1 MNPLS
6 YSLPL
11 QAAPEVIDRIPS
23 GYSNFVIPFV
33 VGISFM
39 LIWLTVGLIRLL
51 AKIPADDRRR
61 FWKSL
66 ITPKI
71 ALKNIKDLFCDCL
84 FHTKIW
90 KRKPLLGY
98 MHSSIAFGWFM
109 LIVLGHIEVA
119 LFVPKHLAWTDGG
132 LFYPIFYRFFV
143 WINPGHVT
151 LRGWFFFFLMDFFL
165 LYVLTG
171 VGMAIFKRFRS
182 IVLGM
187 RHTTKPSLADRV
199 ALYSLWMIFP
209 LRLLAE
215 SFTADLSGGSFLTVP
230 VNHLWHWIFGDKL
243 FFMPV
248 WWAYSICLGLFFAAM
263 PFSRYMHILTEVLW
277 ILLRNAGIQP
287 RHPRKGVAEA
297 EIYACSSCGLC
308 LDACPMNVQKKN
320 LKYSSV
326 YFIRFL
332 RRHNEKKI
340 NAIADKC
347 LMCDKCHALCPVG
360 VDAPA
365 LRRAQRATVNNS
377 LPYDYSYLMEGSLG
391 SNSSSVS
398 TCVAAN
404 ACSITAGS
412 VASTRTANAH
422 ASLTDPSPSLT
433 EPVEV
438 TTNIQKTSEDWKVM
452 YFAGCMTHLTPRI
465 IKSVEKVFKS
475 AGVNYTFADRD
486 GGICCGRPLMLAGKT
501 NAAYETISANR
512 KMILESGCRTLVL
525 SCPICYKI
533 FKDEYALDGVE
544 VLHYTQF
551 IKRLVDEGKLKL
563 TAGDERIVYHDPCEL
578 GRGCG
583 VYKEPR
589 EVLAQAGTLVKA
601 TKEGDESI
609 CCGGSLGSL
618 TLDTR
623 DRAKI
628 TESSVANLLA
638 NNPQTIVTA
647 CPLCLKTFSESV
659 PETVKVQD
667 FAEPFPGT
675 CSPLLTFPLA

>member
-1 MNPLS
+1 MNPLL

-412 VASTRTANAH
+412 VASTRTATAH

-501 NAAYETISANR
+501 NGAYETISANR
-512 KMILESGCRTLVL
+512 KMILGSGCRTLVL

-533 FKDEYALDGVE
+533 FKDEYALEGVE

-628 TESSVANLLA
+628 TESSVGNLLV

-667 FAEPFPGT
+667 FAET
-675 CSPLLTFPLA
+675 VSRHL

>member
-1 MNPLS
+1 MNPLL

-377 LPYDYSYLMEGSLG
+377 LPYDYSYLMGGSLG

-433 EPVEV
+433 EPAEV

-475 AGVNYTFADRD
+475 AGVNYIFADRD

-512 KMILESGCRTLVL
+512 RMILESGCRTLVL

-533 FKDEYALDGVE
+533 FKDEYALDGIE

-667 FAEPFPGT
+667 FAET
-675 CSPLLTFPLA
+675 VSRHL

>member
-1 MNPLS
+1 MNPLL
-6 YSLPL
+6 YSLPI

-33 VGISFM
+33 IGISFM

-475 AGVNYTFADRD
+475 AGVNYIFADRD

-501 NAAYETISANR
+501 DAAYETISANR
-512 KMILESGCRTLVL
+512 RMILGSGCRTLVL

-533 FKDEYALDGVE
+533 FKDEYALDGIE

-628 TESSVANLLA
+628 TESSVGNLLA

-667 FAEPFPGT
+667 FAET
-675 CSPLLTFPLA
+675 VSRHL

>member
-1 MNPLS
+1 MNPLL

-475 AGVNYTFADRD
+475 AGVNYIFADRD

-512 KMILESGCRTLVL
+512 RMILGSGCRTLVL

-533 FKDEYALDGVE
+533 FKDEYALEGVE

-628 TESSVANLLA
+628 TESSVGNLLV

-667 FAEPFPGT
+667 FAET
-675 CSPLLTFPLA
+675 VSRHL

>member
-1 MNPLS
+1 MIPL
-6 YSLPL
+6 YILPL
-11 QAAPEVIDRIPS
+11 QTAPEVIDRIPS

-39 LIWLTVGLIRLL
+39 LIWLTAGLIRLL
-51 AKIPADDRRR
+51 AKIPAKDRRR
-61 FWKSL
+61 LWKSL
-66 ITPKI
+66 FIPKI

-98 MHSSIAFGWFM
+98 MHSAIAFGWFM
-109 LIVLGHIEVA
+109 LIVLGHLEVA
-119 LFVPKHLAWTDGG
+119 LFVPKHLAWTEGG

-143 WINPGHVT
+143 WINPGHVS

-187 RHTTKPSLADRV
+187 RHTTKPSLADRI
-199 ALYSLWMIFP
+199 ALYSLWLIFP

-230 VNHLWHWIFGDKL
+230 VNHLWHLIFGDKL

-277 ILLRNAGIQP
+277 ILLRNAGLKP
-287 RHPRKGVAEA
+287 SHPRKGVAEA

-340 NAIADKC
+340 NDIAEKC

-377 LPYDYSYLMEGSLG
+377 LVYDYSYL
-391 SNSSSVS
+391 
-398 TCVAAN
+398 AAQN
-404 ACSITAGS
+404 
-412 VASTRTANAH
+412 
-422 ASLTDPSPSLT
+422 
-433 EPVEV
+433 PVGVIPDDKPE
-438 TTNIQKTSEDWKVM
+438 VM

-465 IKSVEKVFKS
+465 IKSVEKVFKAAS
-475 AGVNYTFADRD
+475 VNYVFADRD

-501 NAAYETISANR
+501 SAAQETIAANK

-533 FKDEYALDGVE
+533 FKEEYGLKGIE
-544 VLHYTQF
+544 VLHYTQYF
-551 IKRLVDEGKLKL
+551 KRLADEGRLRL
-563 TAGDERIVYHDPCEL
+563 NAGGESIVYHDPCEL

-583 VYKEPR
+583 VYAEPR
-589 EVLAQAGTLVKA
+589 DVLSQVGTLVKA
-601 TKEGDESI
+601 GKEGDESV

-618 TLDTR
+618 TLDAR

-628 TESSVANLLA
+628 TESSLANLVV
-638 NNPQTIVTA
+638 NKPQTIVTA
-647 CPLCLKTFSESV
+647 CPLCLMTFSGPALDAVNAEGNQ
-659 PETVKVQD
+659 VKVND
-667 FAEPFPGT
+667 FAEVV
-675 CSPLLTFPLA
+675 SRNISI

>member
-1 MNPLS
+1 MIPL
-6 YSLPL
+6 YILPL
-11 QAAPEVIDRIPS
+11 QTAPEVIDRIPS

-39 LIWLTVGLIRLL
+39 LIWLTAGLIRLL
-51 AKIPADDRRR
+51 AKIPAKDRRR
-61 FWKSL
+61 LWKSL
-66 ITPKI
+66 FIPKI

-98 MHSSIAFGWFM
+98 MHSAIAFGWFM
-109 LIVLGHIEVA
+109 LIVLGHLEVA
-119 LFVPKHLAWTDGG
+119 LFVPKHLAWTEGG

-143 WINPGHVT
+143 WINPGHVS

-187 RHTTKPSLADRV
+187 RHTTKPSLADRI
-199 ALYSLWMIFP
+199 ALYSLWLIFP

-215 SFTADLSGGSFLTVP
+215 SFTADLSGGSFLTIP
-230 VNHLWHWIFGDKL
+230 VNHLWHLIFGDKL

-277 ILLRNAGIQP
+277 ILLRNAGLKP
-287 RHPRKGVAEA
+287 SHPRKGVAEA

-340 NAIADKC
+340 NDIAEKC

-377 LPYDYSYLMEGSLG
+377 LVYDYSYL
-391 SNSSSVS
+391 
-398 TCVAAN
+398 AAQN
-404 ACSITAGS
+404 
-412 VASTRTANAH
+412 
-422 ASLTDPSPSLT
+422 
-433 EPVEV
+433 PVGVIPDDKPE
-438 TTNIQKTSEDWKVM
+438 VM

-465 IKSVEKVFKS
+465 IKSVEKVFKAAS
-475 AGVNYTFADRD
+475 VNYVFADRD

-501 NAAYETISANR
+501 SAAQETIAANK

-533 FKDEYALDGVE
+533 FNEEYGLKGIDI
-544 VLHYTQF
+544 LHYTQY
-551 IKRLVDEGKLKL
+551 IKRLTDEGRLKL
-563 TAGDERIVYHDPCEL
+563 NAGGESIVYHDPCEL

-583 VYKEPR
+583 VYAEPR
-589 EVLAQAGTLVKA
+589 NVLSQVGTLVKA
-601 TKEGDESI
+601 GKEGDESV

-618 TLDTR
+618 TLDAR

-628 TESSVANLLA
+628 TESSLANLVV
-638 NNPQTIVTA
+638 NKPQTIVTA
-647 CPLCLKTFSESV
+647 CPLCLMTFSGPALDAVNAEGN
-659 PETVKVQD
+659 PVKVND
-667 FAEPFPGT
+667 FAEVVLR
-675 CSPLLTFPLA
+675 SISI

>member
-347 LMCDKCHALCPVG
+347 LMCGKCHALCPVG

-412 VASTRTANAH
+412 VASTRTATAH

-433 EPVEV
+433 KPVEV

-512 KMILESGCRTLVL
+512 RMILGSGCRTLVL

-533 FKDEYALDGVE
+533 FKDEYALDGIE

-551 IKRLVDEGKLKL
+551 IKHLVDEGKLKL

-667 FAEPFPGT
+667 FAET
-675 CSPLLTFPLA
+675 VSRHL

>member
-1 MNPLS
+1 MNPLL

-501 NAAYETISANR
+501 DAAYETISANR
-512 KMILESGCRTLVL
+512 KMILGSGCRTLVL

-533 FKDEYALDGVE
+533 FKDEYALEGVE

-628 TESSVANLLA
+628 TESSVGNLLA

-667 FAEPFPGT
+667 FAET
-675 CSPLLTFPLA
+675 VSRHL

>member
-1 MNPLS
+1 MNPLL

-308 LDACPMNVQKKN
+308 LDACPMNVRKKN

-475 AGVNYTFADRD
+475 AGVNYIFADRD

-512 KMILESGCRTLVL
+512 KMILGSGCRTLVL

-533 FKDEYALDGVE
+533 FKDEYALEGVE

-618 TLDTR
+618 TLDSR

-628 TESSVANLLA
+628 TESSVGNLLV

-667 FAEPFPGT
+667 FAET
-675 CSPLLTFPLA
+675 VSRHL

>member
-1 MNPLS
+1 MIPL
-6 YSLPL
+6 YIMPL
-11 QAAPEVIDRIPS
+11 QTAPEVIDRIPS

-39 LIWLTVGLIRLL
+39 LIWLTAGLIRLL
-51 AKIPADDRRR
+51 AKIPAKDRRR
-61 FWKSL
+61 LWKSL
-66 ITPKI
+66 FIPKI

-98 MHSSIAFGWFM
+98 MHSAIAFGWFM
-109 LIVLGHIEVA
+109 LIVLGHLEVA
-119 LFVPKHLAWTDGG
+119 LFVPKHLAWTEGG

-143 WINPGHVT
+143 WINPGHVS

-187 RHTTKPSLADRV
+187 RHTTKPSLADRI
-199 ALYSLWMIFP
+199 ALYSLWLIFP

-230 VNHLWHWIFGDKL
+230 VNHLWHLIFGDKL

-277 ILLRNAGIQP
+277 ILLRNAGLKP
-287 RHPRKGVAEA
+287 SHPRKGVAEA

-340 NAIADKC
+340 NDIAEKC

-377 LPYDYSYLMEGSLG
+377 LVYDYSYL
-391 SNSSSVS
+391 
-398 TCVAAN
+398 AAQN
-404 ACSITAGS
+404 
-412 VASTRTANAH
+412 
-422 ASLTDPSPSLT
+422 
-433 EPVEV
+433 PVGVIPDDKPE
-438 TTNIQKTSEDWKVM
+438 VM

-465 IKSVEKVFKS
+465 IKSVEKVFRAAS
-475 AGVNYTFADRD
+475 VNYVFADRD

-501 NAAYETISANR
+501 SAAQEAIAANK

-533 FKDEYALDGVE
+533 FKEEYGLKGIE
-544 VLHYTQF
+544 VLHYTQYF
-551 IKRLVDEGKLKL
+551 KRLADEGRLKL
-563 TAGDERIVYHDPCEL
+563 NAGGESIVYHDPCEL

-583 VYKEPR
+583 VYAEPR
-589 EVLAQAGTLVKA
+589 NVLSQVGTLVKA
-601 TKEGDESI
+601 GKEGDESI

-618 TLDTR
+618 TLDAR

-628 TESSVANLLA
+628 TESSLANLVV
-638 NNPQTIVTA
+638 NKPQTIVTA
-647 CPLCLKTFSESV
+647 CPLCLMTFSGPALDAVNAEGN
-659 PETVKVQD
+659 PVKVND
-667 FAEPFPGT
+667 FAEVV
-675 CSPLLTFPLA
+675 SRSISI

>member
-1 MNPLS
+1 MTPL
-6 YSLPL
+6 YILPL
-11 QAAPEVIDRIPS
+11 QTAPEVIDRIPS

-51 AKIPADDRRR
+51 AKIPAKDRHKL
-61 FWKSL
+61 WKSFF
-66 ITPKI
+66 IPKI

-98 MHSSIAFGWFM
+98 MHSAIAFGWFM
-109 LIVLGHIEVA
+109 LIVLGHLEVA
-119 LFVPKHLAWTDGG
+119 LFVPKHLAWTEGG

-143 WINPGHVT
+143 WINPGHET

-165 LYVLTG
+165 LYVLSG
-171 VGMAIFKRFRS
+171 VGLALFKRFRS
-182 IVLGM
+182 IILGM
-187 RHTTKPSLADRV
+187 RHTTKPSFADRV

-230 VNHLWHWIFGDKL
+230 VNHLWHLIFGNKL
-243 FFMPV
+243 YFMPV
-248 WWAYSICLGLFFAAM
+248 WWMYSICLGLFFAAM

-287 RHPRKGVAEA
+287 SHPRKGVAEA

-365 LRRAQRATVNNS
+365 LRRAQRATVNDS
-377 LPYDYSYLMEGSLG
+377 LAYNYSYLQRCEPAVKVNVG
-391 SNSSSVS
+391 V
-398 TCVAAN
+398 N
-404 ACSITAGS
+404 A
-412 VASTRTANAH
+412 
-422 ASLTDPSPSLT
+422 
-433 EPVEV
+433 VEV
-438 TTNIQKTSEDWKVM
+438 NAAPQAPEVM
-452 YFAGCMTHLTPRI
+452 YFAGCMSHLTPRI
-465 IKSVEKVFKS
+465 IKSVEKVFKAAS
-475 AGVNYTFADRD
+475 VDYVFADRD

-501 NAAYETISANR
+501 SAARETIAANR
-512 KMILESGCRTLVL
+512 KMILDSGCKTLVL

-533 FKDEYALDGVE
+533 FKDEYDLKGIE
-544 VLHYTQF
+544 ILHYTQY
-551 IKRLVDEGKLKL
+551 IKRLVEQGRLKL
-563 TAGDERIVYHDPCEL
+563 SACDERIVYHDPCEL

-583 VYKEPR
+583 VYEEPR
-589 EVLAQAGTLVKA
+589 NVLSQVGNLVKA
-601 TKEGDESI
+601 AKEGDESI

-618 TLDTR
+618 TLDSR

-628 TESSVANLLA
+628 TES
-638 NNPQTIVTA
+638 
-647 CPLCLKTFSESV
+647 
-659 PETVKVQD
+659 
-667 FAEPFPGT
+667 
-675 CSPLLTFPLA
+675 

>member
-1 MNPLS
+1 M
-6 YSLPL
+6 PL
-11 QAAPEVIDRIPS
+11 QTAPEVIDRIPS

-39 LIWLTVGLIRLL
+39 LIWLTAGLIRLL
-51 AKIPADDRRR
+51 AKIPAKDRRR
-61 FWKSL
+61 LWKSL
-66 ITPKI
+66 FIPKI

-98 MHSSIAFGWFM
+98 MHSAIAFGWFM
-109 LIVLGHIEVA
+109 LIVLGHLEVA
-119 LFVPKHLAWTDGG
+119 LFVPKHLAWTEGG

-143 WINPGHVT
+143 WINPGHVS

-187 RHTTKPSLADRV
+187 RHTTKPSLADRI
-199 ALYSLWMIFP
+199 ALYSLWLIFP

-215 SFTADLSGGSFLTVP
+215 SFTADLSGGSFLTIP
-230 VNHLWHWIFGDKL
+230 VNHLWHLIFGDKL

-277 ILLRNAGIQP
+277 ILLRNAGLKP
-287 RHPRKGVAEA
+287 SHPRKGVAEA

-340 NAIADKC
+340 NDIAEKC

-377 LPYDYSYLMEGSLG
+377 LVYDYSYLKSCQSAVAISGSFNAG
-391 SNSSSVS
+391 VS
-398 TCVAAN
+398 ETMV
-404 ACSITAGS
+404 
-412 VASTRTANAH
+412 
-422 ASLTDPSPSLT
+422 PSAP
-433 EPVEV
+433 E
-438 TTNIQKTSEDWKVM
+438 VM

-465 IKSVEKVFKS
+465 IKSVEKVFKAAS
-475 AGVNYTFADRD
+475 VNYVFADRD

-501 NAAYETISANR
+501 SSAQETIAANK

-533 FKDEYALDGVE
+533 FKEEYGLKDIE
-544 VLHYTQF
+544 VLHYTQY
-551 IKRLVDEGKLKL
+551 IKRLVDDGRLKL
-563 TAGDERIVYHDPCEL
+563 NAGGESIVYHDPCEL

-583 VYKEPR
+583 VYAEPR
-589 EVLAQAGTLVKA
+589 NVLSQVGTLVRA
-601 TKEGDESI
+601 GKEGDESV

-618 TLDTR
+618 TLDAR

-628 TESSVANLLA
+628 TESSLANLVV
-638 NNPQTIVTA
+638 NKPQTIVTA
-647 CPLCLKTFSESV
+647 CPLCLMTFSGPALDAVNAEGN
-659 PETVKVQD
+659 PVKVND
-667 FAEPFPGT
+667 FAEVV
-675 CSPLLTFPLA
+675 SRSVSI

>member
-1 MNPLS
+1 MNPLL

-377 LPYDYSYLMEGSLG
+377 LPYDYSYLMGGSLG

-412 VASTRTANAH
+412 VASTRTATAH

-475 AGVNYTFADRD
+475 AGVNYIFADRD

-512 KMILESGCRTLVL
+512 KMILGSGCRTLVL

-533 FKDEYALDGVE
+533 FKDEYALDGIE

-628 TESSVANLLA
+628 TESSVGNLLA

-667 FAEPFPGT
+667 FAET
-675 CSPLLTFPLA
+675 VSRHL

>member
-1 MNPLS
+1 MNPLL

-277 ILLRNAGIQP
+277 ILLRNAGIQT

-412 VASTRTANAH
+412 VASTRTATAH

-486 GGICCGRPLMLAGKT
+486 GGVCCGRPLMLAGKT

-512 KMILESGCRTLVL
+512 KMILGSGCRTLVL

-533 FKDEYALDGVE
+533 FKDEYALEGVE

-618 TLDTR
+618 TLDSR

-628 TESSVANLLA
+628 TESSVGNLLV

-667 FAEPFPGT
+667 FAET
-675 CSPLLTFPLA
+675 VSRHL

>member
-1 MNPLS
+1 MNPLL
-6 YSLPL
+6 YSLPI

-412 VASTRTANAH
+412 VASTRTATAH

-475 AGVNYTFADRD
+475 AGVNYIFADRD

-501 NAAYETISANR
+501 DAAYETISANR
-512 KMILESGCRTLVL
+512 KMILGSGCRTLVL

-544 VLHYTQF
+544 LLHYTQF

-628 TESSVANLLA
+628 TESSVGNLLV

-667 FAEPFPGT
+667 FAET
-675 CSPLLTFPLA
+675 VSRHL

>member
-1 MNPLS
+1 MNPLL

-340 NAIADKC
+340 NSIADKC

-433 EPVEV
+433 EPVVV

-501 NAAYETISANR
+501 DAAYETISANR
-512 KMILESGCRTLVL
+512 KMILSSGCRTLVL

-533 FKDEYALDGVE
+533 FKDEYALEGVE

-618 TLDTR
+618 TLDSR

-628 TESSVANLLA
+628 TESSVGNLLV

-667 FAEPFPGT
+667 FAET
-675 CSPLLTFPLA
+675 VSRHL

>member
-1 MNPLS
+1 MTPLL

-475 AGVNYTFADRD
+475 AGVNYIFADRD

-512 KMILESGCRTLVL
+512 RMILGSGCRTLVL

-533 FKDEYALDGVE
+533 FKDEYALEGVE

-667 FAEPFPGT
+667 FAET
-675 CSPLLTFPLA
+675 VSRHL

>member
-1 MNPLS
+1 MNPLL

-66 ITPKI
+66 ITPKV

-308 LDACPMNVQKKN
+308 LDACPMNVQRKN

-412 VASTRTANAH
+412 VASTRTATAH

-475 AGVNYTFADRD
+475 AGVNYIFADRD

-501 NAAYETISANR
+501 DAAYETISANR
-512 KMILESGCRTLVL
+512 KMILGSGCRTLVL

-533 FKDEYALDGVE
+533 FKDEYALDGIE

-551 IKRLVDEGKLKL
+551 IKRLADDGKLNL
-563 TAGDERIVYHDPCEL
+563 TTGDERIVYHDPCEL

-589 EVLAQAGTLVKA
+589 EVLMQIGNLVKA

-667 FAEPFPGT
+667 FAET
-675 CSPLLTFPLA
+675 VSRHL

>member
-1 MNPLS
+1 MIPL
-6 YSLPL
+6 YILPL
-11 QAAPEVIDRIPS
+11 QTAPEVIDRIPS

-39 LIWLTVGLIRLL
+39 LIWLTAGLIRLL
-51 AKIPADDRRR
+51 AKIPAKDRRR
-61 FWKSL
+61 LWKSL
-66 ITPKI
+66 FIPKI

-98 MHSSIAFGWFM
+98 MHSAIAFGWFM
-109 LIVLGHIEVA
+109 LIVLGHLEVA
-119 LFVPKHLAWTDGG
+119 LFVPKHLAWTEGG

-143 WINPGHVT
+143 WINPGHVS

-187 RHTTKPSLADRV
+187 RHTTKPSLADRI
-199 ALYSLWMIFP
+199 ALYSLWLIFP

-230 VNHLWHWIFGDKL
+230 VNHLWHLIFGDKL

-277 ILLRNAGIQP
+277 ILLRNAGLKP
-287 RHPRKGVAEA
+287 SHPRKGVAEA

-340 NAIADKC
+340 NDIAEKC

-377 LPYDYSYLMEGSLG
+377 LVYDYSYLKSCQSASAISGSFNAG
-391 SNSSSVS
+391 VS
-398 TCVAAN
+398 ETMV
-404 ACSITAGS
+404 
-412 VASTRTANAH
+412 
-422 ASLTDPSPSLT
+422 PSAP
-433 EPVEV
+433 E
-438 TTNIQKTSEDWKVM
+438 VM

-465 IKSVEKVFKS
+465 IKSVEKVFKAAS
-475 AGVNYTFADRD
+475 VNYVFADRD

-501 NAAYETISANR
+501 SAAQETIAANK

-533 FKDEYALDGVE
+533 FKEEYGLKGIE
-544 VLHYTQF
+544 VLHYTQY
-551 IKRLVDEGKLKL
+551 IKRLVDEGRLKL
-563 TAGDERIVYHDPCEL
+563 NAGGESIVYHDPCEL

-583 VYKEPR
+583 VYAEPR
-589 EVLAQAGTLVKA
+589 NVLSRVGTLVKA
-601 TKEGDESI
+601 GKEGDESI

-618 TLDTR
+618 TLDAR

-628 TESSVANLLA
+628 TESSLANLVV
-638 NNPQTIVTA
+638 NKPQTIVTA
-647 CPLCLKTFSESV
+647 CPLCLMTFSGPALDAVNAEGN
-659 PETVKVQD
+659 PVKVND
-667 FAEPFPGT
+667 FAEVVLR
-675 CSPLLTFPLA
+675 SVSI

>member
-1 MNPLS
+1 MNPLL

-33 VGISFM
+33 IGISFM

-398 TCVAAN
+398 ACVAAN

-412 VASTRTANAH
+412 VASTRTATAH

-475 AGVNYTFADRD
+475 AGVNYIFADRD

-501 NAAYETISANR
+501 DAAYETISANR
-512 KMILESGCRTLVL
+512 KMILGSGCRTLVL

-533 FKDEYALDGVE
+533 FKDEYALEGVE

-667 FAEPFPGT
+667 FAET
-675 CSPLLTFPLA
+675 VSRHL

>member
-1 MNPLS
+1 MPL
-6 YSLPL
+6 YILPL
-11 QAAPEVIDRIPS
+11 QTAPEVIDRIPS

-39 LIWLTVGLIRLL
+39 LIWLTAGLIRLL
-51 AKIPADDRRR
+51 AKIPAKDRRR
-61 FWKSL
+61 LWKSL
-66 ITPKI
+66 FIPKI

-98 MHSSIAFGWFM
+98 MHSAIAFGWFM
-109 LIVLGHIEVA
+109 LIVLGHLEVA
-119 LFVPKHLAWTDGG
+119 LFVPKHLAWTEGG

-187 RHTTKPSLADRV
+187 RHTTKPSLADRI
-199 ALYSLWMIFP
+199 ALYSLWLIFP

-230 VNHLWHWIFGDKL
+230 VNHLWHLIFGDKL

-277 ILLRNAGIQP
+277 ILLRNAGLKP
-287 RHPRKGVAEA
+287 SHPRKGVAEA

-340 NAIADKC
+340 NDIAEKC

-360 VDAPA
+360 VDAPS
-365 LRRAQRATVNNS
+365 LRRAQRATINNS
-377 LPYDYSYLMEGSLG
+377 LVYDYSYLKSCQSETM
-391 SNSSSVS
+391 
-398 TCVAAN
+398 
-404 ACSITAGS
+404 
-412 VASTRTANAH
+412 
-422 ASLTDPSPSLT
+422 
-433 EPVEV
+433 V
-438 TTNIQKTSEDWKVM
+438 TSAPEVM

-465 IKSVEKVFKS
+465 IKSVEKVFKAAS
-475 AGVNYTFADRD
+475 VNYVFADRD

-501 NAAYETISANR
+501 SAAQETIAANK

-533 FKDEYALDGVE
+533 FKEEYGLKGIE
-544 VLHYTQF
+544 VLHYTQY
-551 IKRLVDEGKLKL
+551 IKRLVDEGRLKL
-563 TAGDERIVYHDPCEL
+563 NAGGESIVYHDPCEL

-583 VYKEPR
+583 VYAEPR
-589 EVLAQAGTLVKA
+589 NVLSQVGTLVKA
-601 TKEGDESI
+601 GKEGDESV

-618 TLDTR
+618 TLDAR

-628 TESSVANLLA
+628 TESSLANLVV
-638 NNPQTIVTA
+638 NKPQTIVTA
-647 CPLCLKTFSESV
+647 CPLCLMTFSGPALDAVNAEGN
-659 PETVKVQD
+659 PVKVND
-667 FAEPFPGT
+667 FAEVV
-675 CSPLLTFPLA
+675 SRSISI

>member
-1 MNPLS
+1 MNPLL

-33 VGISFM
+33 IGISFM

-412 VASTRTANAH
+412 VASTRTATAH

-475 AGVNYTFADRD
+475 AGVNYIFADRD

-512 KMILESGCRTLVL
+512 RMILGSGYRTLVL

-533 FKDEYALDGVE
+533 FKDEYALDGIE

-628 TESSVANLLA
+628 TESSVGNLLV

-667 FAEPFPGT
+667 FAET
-675 CSPLLTFPLA
+675 VSRHL

>member
-1 MNPLS
+1 MNPLL

-412 VASTRTANAH
+412 VASTRTATAH

-475 AGVNYTFADRD
+475 AGVNYIFADRD

-501 NAAYETISANR
+501 DAAYETISANR
-512 KMILESGCRTLVL
+512 RMILGSGCRTLVL

-533 FKDEYALDGVE
+533 FKDEYALDGIE

-551 IKRLVDEGKLKL
+551 IKRLADDGKLNL
-563 TAGDERIVYHDPCEL
+563 TTDDERIVYHDPCEL

-667 FAEPFPGT
+667 FAET
-675 CSPLLTFPLA
+675 VSRHL

>member
-1 MNPLS
+1 MIPL
-6 YSLPL
+6 YILPL
-11 QAAPEVIDRIPS
+11 QTAPEVIDRIPS

-39 LIWLTVGLIRLL
+39 LIWLTAGLIRLL
-51 AKIPADDRRR
+51 AKIPAKDRRR
-61 FWKSL
+61 LWKSL
-66 ITPKI
+66 FIPKI

-98 MHSSIAFGWFM
+98 MHSAIAFGWFM
-109 LIVLGHIEVA
+109 LIVLGHLEVA
-119 LFVPKHLAWTDGG
+119 LFVPKHLAWTEGG
-132 LFYPIFYRFFV
+132 LFYLIFYRFFV

-187 RHTTKPSLADRV
+187 RHTTKPSLADRI
-199 ALYSLWMIFP
+199 ALYSLWLIFP

-215 SFTADLSGGSFLTVP
+215 SFTADLSGGSFLTIP
-230 VNHLWHWIFGDKL
+230 VNHLWHLIFGDKL

-277 ILLRNAGIQP
+277 ILLRNAGLKP
-287 RHPRKGVAEA
+287 SHPRKGVAEA

-340 NAIADKC
+340 NDIAEKC

-360 VDAPA
+360 VDAPS
-365 LRRAQRATVNNS
+365 LRRAQRATINNS
-377 LPYDYSYLMEGSLG
+377 LVYDYSYLKSCQSETM
-391 SNSSSVS
+391 
-398 TCVAAN
+398 
-404 ACSITAGS
+404 
-412 VASTRTANAH
+412 
-422 ASLTDPSPSLT
+422 
-433 EPVEV
+433 V
-438 TTNIQKTSEDWKVM
+438 TSAPEVM

-465 IKSVEKVFKS
+465 IKSVEKVFKAAS
-475 AGVNYTFADRD
+475 VNYVFADRD

-501 NAAYETISANR
+501 SAAQETIAANK

-533 FKDEYALDGVE
+533 FKEEYGLKGIE
-544 VLHYTQF
+544 VLHYTQY
-551 IKRLVDEGKLKL
+551 IKRLVDEGRLKL
-563 TAGDERIVYHDPCEL
+563 NAGGESIVYHDPCEL

-583 VYKEPR
+583 VYAEPR
-589 EVLAQAGTLVKA
+589 NVLSQVGTLVKA
-601 TKEGDESI
+601 GKEGDESV

-618 TLDTR
+618 TLDAR

-628 TESSVANLLA
+628 TESSLANLVV
-638 NNPQTIVTA
+638 NKPQTIVTA
-647 CPLCLKTFSESV
+647 CPLCLMTFSGPALDAVNAEGN
-659 PETVKVQD
+659 PVKVND
-667 FAEPFPGT
+667 FAEVV
-675 CSPLLTFPLA
+675 SRSISI

>member
-1 MNPLS
+1 MNPLL

-377 LPYDYSYLMEGSLG
+377 LPYDYSYLMEGLLG
-391 SNSSSVS
+391 SKSSSVS

-422 ASLTDPSPSLT
+422 ASLT

-512 KMILESGCRTLVL
+512 RMILGSGCRTLVL

-628 TESSVANLLA
+628 TESSVGNLLV

-667 FAEPFPGT
+667 FAET
-675 CSPLLTFPLA
+675 VSRHL

>member
-1 MNPLS
+1 MNPLL

-475 AGVNYTFADRD
+475 AGVNYIFADRD

-501 NAAYETISANR
+501 DAAYETISANR
-512 KMILESGCRTLVL
+512 KMILGSGCRTLVL

-533 FKDEYALDGVE
+533 FKDEYALDGIE

-589 EVLAQAGTLVKA
+589 EVLAQVGTLVKA
-601 TKEGDESI
+601 AKEGDESI

-618 TLDTR
+618 TLDSR

-628 TESSVANLLA
+628 TESSVGNLLV

-667 FAEPFPGT
+667 FAET
-675 CSPLLTFPLA
+675 ISRHL

>member
-1 MNPLS
+1 MTPL
-6 YSLPL
+6 YILPL
-11 QAAPEVIDRIPS
+11 QTAPEVIDRIPS

-39 LIWLTVGLIRLL
+39 LIWLTAGLIRLL
-51 AKIPADDRRR
+51 AKIPAKDRRR
-61 FWKSL
+61 LWKSL
-66 ITPKI
+66 FIPKI

-98 MHSSIAFGWFM
+98 MHSAIAFGWFM
-109 LIVLGHIEVA
+109 LIVLGHLEVA
-119 LFVPKHLAWTDGG
+119 LFVPKHLAWTEGG

-143 WINPGHVT
+143 WINPGHVS

-187 RHTTKPSLADRV
+187 RHTTKPSLADRI
-199 ALYSLWMIFP
+199 ALYSLWLIFP

-215 SFTADLSGGSFLTVP
+215 SFTADLSGGSFLTIP
-230 VNHLWHWIFGDKL
+230 VNHLWHLIFGDKL

-277 ILLRNAGIQP
+277 ILLRNAGLKP
-287 RHPRKGVAEA
+287 SHPRKGVAEA

-340 NAIADKC
+340 NDIAEKC

-377 LPYDYSYLMEGSLG
+377 LVYDYSYLKSCQAETM
-391 SNSSSVS
+391 V
-398 TCVAAN
+398 
-404 ACSITAGS
+404 
-412 VASTRTANAH
+412 
-422 ASLTDPSPSLT
+422 PSAP
-433 EPVEV
+433 E
-438 TTNIQKTSEDWKVM
+438 VM

-465 IKSVEKVFKS
+465 IKSVEKVFKAAS
-475 AGVNYTFADRD
+475 VNYVFADRD
-486 GGICCGRPLMLAGKT
+486 GGICCGRPLMLAGRT
-501 NAAYETISANR
+501 SAAQETIAANK

-533 FKDEYALDGVE
+533 FKEEYGLKDIE
-544 VLHYTQF
+544 VLHYTQY
-551 IKRLVDEGKLKL
+551 IKRLADEGRLKL
-563 TAGDERIVYHDPCEL
+563 NAGEESIVYHDPCEL

-583 VYKEPR
+583 VYAEPR
-589 EVLAQAGTLVKA
+589 DVLSRVGTLVKA
-601 TKEGDESI
+601 GKEGDESV

-618 TLDTR
+618 TLDAR

-628 TESSVANLLA
+628 TESSLANLVV
-638 NNPQTIVTA
+638 NKPQTIVTA
-647 CPLCLKTFSESV
+647 CPLCLMTFSGPALDSV
-659 PETVKVQD
+659 NAEGNPVKVND
-667 FAEPFPGT
+667 FAEVVLR
-675 CSPLLTFPLA
+675 SVSI

>member
-1 MNPLS
+1 MNPLL

-308 LDACPMNVQKKN
+308 LDACPMNVQRKN

-391 SNSSSVS
+391 SDSSSVS
-398 TCVAAN
+398 ACVAAN

-412 VASTRTANAH
+412 VASTRTATAH

-438 TTNIQKTSEDWKVM
+438 TTNIQKTSEDRKVM

-475 AGVNYTFADRD
+475 AGVNYIFADRD

-501 NAAYETISANR
+501 DAAYETISANR
-512 KMILESGCRTLVL
+512 RMILGSGCRTMVL

-533 FKDEYALDGVE
+533 FKDEYALDGIE

-551 IKRLVDEGKLKL
+551 IKRLADDGKLNL
-563 TAGDERIVYHDPCEL
+563 TTGDERIVYHDPCEL

-589 EVLAQAGTLVKA
+589 EVLVQIGNLVKA

-667 FAEPFPGT
+667 FAET
-675 CSPLLTFPLA
+675 VSRHL